1 MYFRVIW
8 AVPLLIAV
16 IQTLLMMTCF
26 RNESPVYLK
35 EHGME
40 DELLNVFKKWYKP
53 NEIRKRLDVLN
64 AEAQK

>member
-8 AVPLLIAV
+8 AVPLLIAI
-16 IQTLLMMTCF
+16 IQTLLMMTVF

-40 DELLNVFKKWYKP
+40 DELLNVFKKW
-53 NEIRKRLDVLN
+53 
-64 AEAQK
+64 